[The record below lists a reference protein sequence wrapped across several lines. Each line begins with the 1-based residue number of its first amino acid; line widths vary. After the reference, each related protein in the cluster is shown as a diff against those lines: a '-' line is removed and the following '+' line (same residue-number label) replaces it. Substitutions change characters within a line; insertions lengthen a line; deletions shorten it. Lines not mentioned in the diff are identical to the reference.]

1 MPFAPYSE
9 SLAHWWE
16 FGLAKE
22 KDLIWH
28 LPILHCMKIS
38 RGKLIFN
45 KRFATKWD
53 SEKQQNEMLDMKQNW
68 QQSYLNQ
75 NVTFRNLL
83 STKWLAVL
91 STKYLKTYNEERGMG
106 SEHVVKGNPTC
117 MGLQECYRQVRAFGA
132 IYWQGSAVRL
142 WHCWADRLKLEFGSV
157 GFF

>member
-1 MPFAPYSE
+1 MWARGVPASRWPRPSWAGWGDWGGWCQ
-9 SLAHWWE
+9 LQ
-16 FGLAKE
+16 GR
-22 KDLIWH
+22 
-28 LPILHCMKIS
+28 P
-38 RGKLIFN
+38 RGKLIFD

-53 SEKQQNEMLDMKQNW
+53 SEKQQNEMLDMNQNC

-106 SEHVVKGNPTC
+106 SEHVVKGNNTC

-132 IYWQGSAVRL
+132 IYWRGSAVWL
-142 WHCWADRLKLEFGSV
+142 WHCWADRLKLEFWSV